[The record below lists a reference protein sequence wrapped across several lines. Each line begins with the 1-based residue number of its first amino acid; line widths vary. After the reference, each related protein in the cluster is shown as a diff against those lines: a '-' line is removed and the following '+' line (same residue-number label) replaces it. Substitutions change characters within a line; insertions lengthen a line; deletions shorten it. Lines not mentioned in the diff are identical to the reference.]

1 MSDSLL
7 TVENLTKSFGDK
19 LLFENISFG
28 INSGQ
33 KSALIARNGYG
44 KSTLLNII
52 MTAAGQRGYNTLQDS
67 GKITF
72 RGDIKLACLPQA
84 IVTIDTVG
92 TIVRDYVY
100 NVQRP
105 ETEDE
110 WTFEQRMEEILSRMK
125 VDVLLDRTMETLS
138 GGEQKKVALCRL
150 LMDDCN
156 LLILDEPTNHLDIE
170 MIEWLEEFLS
180 RQRLA
185 ILMVTHDRYFLDNV
199 CDNIYELDNAQLY
212 HYRGRYD
219 YYLEKKAEREAN
231 ERAEVEKARSLYRTE
246 LEWMRRMPQARGTKA
261 QARIDA
267 FYELEAKAHTRFDDS
282 RPQLTVKTERIGGK
296 ILELYNVTYT
306 PKPSPTGTQAP
317 RLRNNL
323 SPLPT
328 GVTYTPTGTQAPH
341 LRNSLSPLPTEVTYT
356 PTGTQAPRLRNSLS
370 PQPTGETPLIDDF
383 SYVFKRGEKIGIV
396 GPNGVGKSTFLNII
410 TERLRPTSGRVIV
423 GQTIQFGYYTQ
434 AGMTAP
440 ADRRVIDLVKDIAEE
455 IELDNGKS
463 MSAHQFLTY
472 FGFDGTTQYNYF
484 GNLSGGE
491 KRRLYLLQVLMA
503 NPNFLILD
511 EPTNDLDIYTL
522 QILEQ
527 FLQSYKGCLII
538 VSHDRSFMDHIVD
551 HLFIFEGN
559 GKIKDYHSNYTAY
572 RLSRLQD
579 IKTSR
584 QQANKAMAAARSL
597 EDSKSRSLQKKKAT
611 YKEQKEYETLT
622 AEIEA
627 LTTERAKLEALLS
640 NSTEFK
646 TPDSELLQA
655 STRIGEVIA
664 LLDEKELRWLELDE
678 II

>member
-1 MSDSLL
+1 MADALL
-7 TVENLTKSFGDK
+7 TVENLSKSFGDK
-19 LLFENISFG
+19 LLFEDISFG
-28 INSGQ
+28 INAGQ

-52 MTAAGQRGYNTLQDS
+52 MTAAEGERRASGLAFPSRSSTGGATAAGQRGYNTLQDS

-72 RGDIKLACLPQA
+72 RGDLKLAYLPQSPESYPKQ
-84 IVTIDTVG
+84 
-92 TIVRDYVY
+92 IVRDFVY
-100 NVQRP
+100 NVTRP
-105 ETEDE
+105 ETEDS

-125 VDVLLDRTMETLS
+125 VDTLLDRQMETLS

-156 LLILDEPTNHLDIE
+156 LLILDEPTNHLDID

-199 CDNIYELDNAQLY
+199 CDNIYELDNARLY
-212 HYRGRYD
+212 HYKGRYD

-282 RPQLTVKTERIGGK
+282 RPRLTVKTERIGGK
-296 ILELYNVTYT
+296 ILELYNICY
-306 PKPSPTGTQAP
+306 
-317 RLRNNL
+317 RD
-323 SPLPT
+323 
-328 GVTYTPTGTQAPH
+328 
-341 LRNSLSPLPTEVTYT
+341 
-356 PTGTQAPRLRNSLS
+356 
-370 PQPTGETPLIDDF
+370 LIDDY
-383 SYVFKRGEKIGIV
+383 SYVFKKGEKIGIV

-410 TERLRPTSGRVIV
+410 TERLKPTSGRVVV

-527 FLQSYKGCLII
+527 FLQTYKGCLII

-551 HLFIFEGN
+551 HLLVFECN
-559 GKIKDYHSNYTAY
+559 GKIKDYHSNYTLY
-572 RLSRLQD
+572 RMQKAQQQRESTLQQRTE
-579 IKTSR
+579 KPKYER
-584 QQANKAMAAARSL
+584 
-597 EDSKSRSLQKKKAT
+597 SKSDKPKAT
-611 YKEQKEYETLT
+611 YKEKKEYESLT
-622 AEIEA
+622 AEIES
-627 LTTERAKLEALLS
+627 LTTEKAELETKLSGGILTNPAEI
-640 NSTEFK
+640 TK
-646 TPDSELLQA
+646 A

-678 II
+678 LIN

>member
-1 MSDSLL
+1 MADALL

-19 LLFENISFG
+19 LLFEDISFG
-28 INSGQ
+28 INAGQ

-52 MTAAGQRGYNTLQDS
+52 MTATGQKGFNTLQDS
-67 GKITF
+67 GKVTF
-72 RGDIKLACLPQA
+72 RGDLKLAYLPQTDA
-84 IVTIDTVG
+84 SIARSSGITK
-92 TIVRDYVY
+92 VRDYVY

-125 VDVLLDRTMETLS
+125 VDRLLERPMETLS

-150 LMDDCN
+150 LMDDSN
-156 LLILDEPTNHLDIE
+156 LLILDEPTNHLDID
-170 MIEWLEEFLS
+170 MIEWLEDFLS

-185 ILMVTHDRYFLDNV
+185 LLMVTHDRYFLDNV
-199 CDNIYELDNAQLY
+199 CQDIYELDNARLY
-212 HYRGRYD
+212 HYKGHYD

-296 ILELYNVTYT
+296 ILELYNISMDLR
-306 PKPSPTGTQAP
+306 PSHGD
-317 RLRNNL
+317 LI
-323 SPLPT
+323 
-328 GVTYTPTGTQAPH
+328 
-341 LRNSLSPLPTEVTYT
+341 
-356 PTGTQAPRLRNSLS
+356 
-370 PQPTGETPLIDDF
+370 IDDY
-383 SYVFKRGEKIGIV
+383 SYVFKKGEKIGIV

-410 TERLRPTSGRVIV
+410 TERLKPTSGRVVV

-434 AGMTAP
+434 AGMSAP
-440 ADRRVIDLVKDIAEE
+440 EDRRVIDLVKDIAEE
-455 IELDNGKS
+455 IEIEGGKS
-463 MSAHQFLTY
+463 LSAHQFLTY
-472 FGFDGTTQYNYF
+472 FGFDGTTQFNYF

-491 KRRLYLLQVLMA
+491 RRRLYLLQVLMA

-511 EPTNDLDIYTL
+511 EPTNDLDLYTL

-527 FLQSYKGCLII
+527 FLRTYKGCLII

-551 HLFIFEGN
+551 HLFVFEGN
-559 GKIKDYHSNYTAY
+559 GKIKDYHSNYTQY
-572 RLSRLQD
+572 RLEKLREQKEQKKSAAST
-579 IKTSR
+579 KE
-584 QQANKAMAAARSL
+584 NKAVQKNSPTL
-597 EDSKSRSLQKKKAT
+597 PSKRKAT
-611 YKEQKEYETLT
+611 YKEQKEYEALT
-622 AEIEA
+622 AEIES
-627 LTTERAKLEALLS
+627 LTSEKAELEQKLSDGSLTDATEITR
-640 NSTEFK
+640 
-646 TPDSELLQA
+646 A
-655 STRIGEVIA
+655 STRIGELMT

-678 II
+678 LMN

>member
-1 MSDSLL
+1 MADALL
-7 TVENLTKSFGDK
+7 TIENLTKSFGDK
-19 LLFENISFG
+19 LLFEDISFG
-28 INSGQ
+28 INAGQ

-52 MTAAGQRGYNTLQDS
+52 MTAAGQKGYNTLQDA

-72 RGDIKLACLPQA
+72 RGDLKLAYLPQSPEA
-84 IVTIDTVG
+84 YQKLM
-92 TIVRDYVY
+92 VRDFVY

-125 VDVLLDRTMETLS
+125 VDTLLDRQMETLS
-138 GGEQKKVALCRL
+138 GGEQKKVALCKL

-156 LLILDEPTNHLDIE
+156 LLILDEPTNHLDID

-199 CDNIYELDNAQLY
+199 CDNIYELDNSRLY
-212 HYRGRYD
+212 HYKGRYD

-296 ILELYNVTYT
+296 ILELYNVCYH
-306 PKPSPTGTQAP
+306 
-317 RLRNNL
+317 N
-323 SPLPT
+323 
-328 GVTYTPTGTQAPH
+328 
-341 LRNSLSPLPTEVTYT
+341 
-356 PTGTQAPRLRNSLS
+356 
-370 PQPTGETPLIDDF
+370 LIDDY

-410 TERLRPTSGRVIV
+410 TEQLKPTSGRVVV

-434 AGMTAP
+434 AGMKAP

-491 KRRLYLLQVLMA
+491 RRRLYLLQVLMA

-527 FLQSYKGCLII
+527 FLQTYKGCLII

-551 HLFIFEGN
+551 HLLVFEGN
-559 GKIKDYHSNYTAY
+559 GKIRDYHSNYTVY
-572 RLSRLQD
+572 RMQKAQQQREVTQ
-579 IKTSR
+579 R
-584 QQANKAMAAARSL
+584 QRQEKPKYER
-597 EDSKSRSLQKKKAT
+597 SKSEKRKAT
-611 YKEQKEYETLT
+611 YKEQKEYE
-622 AEIEA
+622 A
-627 LTTERAKLEALLS
+627 LTIDIEKLTNERQELEKQLS
-640 NSTEFK
+640 SGTMS
-646 TPDSELLQA
+646 DSSEITKS
-655 STRIGEVIA
+655 STRIGEIIA

-678 II
+678 IVNG

>member
-1 MSDSLL
+1 MADALL

-19 LLFENISFG
+19 LLFEDISFG
-28 INSGQ
+28 INAGQ

-52 MTAAGQRGYNTLQDS
+52 MTATGQRGYNTLQDS

-72 RGDIKLACLPQA
+72 RNDLKLAYLPQA
-84 IVTIDTVG
+84 IVTIDTIG
-92 TIVRDYVY
+92 TTMHDFVY
-100 NVQRP
+100 NIQRP
-105 ETEDE
+105 ETEDP

-125 VDVLLDRTMETLS
+125 VDTLLDRPMETLS

-156 LLILDEPTNHLDIE
+156 LLILDEPTNHLDID

-199 CDNIYELDNAQLY
+199 CQDIYELDNARLY
-212 HYRGRYD
+212 HYKGHYD

-261 QARIDA
+261 QARIEA

-296 ILELYNVTYT
+296 ILELYNICY
-306 PKPSPTGTQAP
+306 
-317 RLRNNL
+317 RD
-323 SPLPT
+323 
-328 GVTYTPTGTQAPH
+328 
-341 LRNSLSPLPTEVTYT
+341 
-356 PTGTQAPRLRNSLS
+356 
-370 PQPTGETPLIDDF
+370 LIDDY

-410 TERLRPTSGRVIV
+410 TEKLKPSSGRVVV

-434 AGMTAP
+434 AGMNAP
-440 ADRRVIDLVKDIAEE
+440 DDRRVIDLVKDIAEE

-463 MSAHQFLTY
+463 LSAHQFLTY
-472 FGFDGTTQYNYF
+472 FGFDSTTQYNYF

-527 FLQSYKGCLII
+527 FLQTYKGCLII

-551 HLFIFEGN
+551 HLLVFEGN
-559 GKIKDYHSNYTAY
+559 GKIKDYHSNYTHY
-572 RLSRLQD
+572 RLE
-579 IKTSR
+579 R
-584 QQANKAMAAARSL
+584 QQKERQQQLEQREKKASDRATQLITPHS
-597 EDSKSRSLQKKKAT
+597 SFITKKKAS
-611 YKEQKEYETLT
+611 YKEQKEYEALT
-622 AEIEA
+622 AEIETLTAEKAA
-627 LTTERAKLEALLS
+627 LEQQLSDGSLTDPTELTK
-640 NSTEFK
+640 
-646 TPDSELLQA
+646 A
-655 STRIGEVIA
+655 STRIGELMA
-664 LLDEKELRWLELDE
+664 LLDQKELRWLELDDLVNP
-678 II
+678 

>member
-1 MSDSLL
+1 MMADALL
-7 TVENLTKSFGDK
+7 TVEGLTKSFGDK
-19 LLFENISFG
+19 LLFEDISFG
-28 INSGQ
+28 INAGQ

-52 MTAAGQRGYNTLQDS
+52 MTAAGQKGYNTLQDA

-72 RGDIKLACLPQA
+72 RGDLKLAYLPQSPEA
-84 IVTIDTVG
+84 YPKQQ
-92 TIVRDYVY
+92 VRDFVY

-105 ETEDE
+105 ETEDP
-110 WTFEQRMEEILSRMK
+110 WTFEQRMEEILSRMR
-125 VDVLLDRTMETLS
+125 VDTLLDRQMDTLS

-156 LLILDEPTNHLDIE
+156 LLILDEPTNHLDID

-199 CDNIYELDNAQLY
+199 CDNIYELDNSRLY
-212 HYRGRYD
+212 HYKGRYD

-231 ERAEVEKARSLYRTE
+231 ERAEVAKARSLYRTE

-296 ILELYNVTYT
+296 ILELYNICY
-306 PKPSPTGTQAP
+306 
-317 RLRNNL
+317 RD
-323 SPLPT
+323 
-328 GVTYTPTGTQAPH
+328 
-341 LRNSLSPLPTEVTYT
+341 
-356 PTGTQAPRLRNSLS
+356 
-370 PQPTGETPLIDDF
+370 LIDDY
-383 SYVFKRGEKIGIV
+383 SYVFKKGEKIGIV

-410 TERLRPTSGRVIV
+410 TERLKPTSGRVVV

-434 AGMTAP
+434 AGMSAP

-527 FLQSYKGCLII
+527 FLQTYKGCLII

-551 HLFIFEGN
+551 HLLVFEGS
-559 GKIKDYHSNYTAY
+559 GKIRDYHSNYTVY
-572 RLSRLQD
+572 RMQKAAQQRESTLQQRTE
-579 IKTSR
+579 KPKYER
-584 QQANKAMAAARSL
+584 
-597 EDSKSRSLQKKKAT
+597 SKSEKRKAT
-611 YKEQKEYETLT
+611 YKEQKEYEALT

-627 LTTERAKLEALLS
+627 LTKEKAELETMLADPDKFSTL
-640 NSTEFK
+640 NSQFSIDT
-646 TPDSELLQA
+646 A

-678 II
+678 IIN

>member
-1 MSDSLL
+1 MADALL

-19 LLFENISFG
+19 LLFEDISFG
-28 INSGQ
+28 INAGQ

-72 RGDIKLACLPQA
+72 RGDLKLAYLPQSPEA
-84 IVTIDTVG
+84 YPKQL
-92 TIVRDYVY
+92 VRDFVY

-110 WTFEQRMEEILSRMK
+110 WTFAQRMEEILSRMK
-125 VDVLLDRTMETLS
+125 VDTLLNRQMETLS

-156 LLILDEPTNHLDIE
+156 LLILDEPTNHLDID

-199 CDNIYELDNAQLY
+199 CDNIYELDNSQLY
-212 HYRGRYD
+212 HYKGRYD

-261 QARIDA
+261 QARIYA
-267 FYELEAKAHTRFDDS
+267 FYELEAKAHTRFDNS

-296 ILELYNVTYT
+296 ILELYNICYH
-306 PKPSPTGTQAP
+306 
-317 RLRNNL
+317 N
-323 SPLPT
+323 
-328 GVTYTPTGTQAPH
+328 
-341 LRNSLSPLPTEVTYT
+341 
-356 PTGTQAPRLRNSLS
+356 
-370 PQPTGETPLIDDF
+370 LIDDY

-410 TERLRPTSGRVIV
+410 TEKLKPTSGRVVV

-434 AGMTAP
+434 AGIKAP
-440 ADRRVIDLVKDIAEE
+440 NDRRVIDLVKDIAEE

-472 FGFDGTTQYNYF
+472 FGFDNTTQYNYF

-527 FLQSYKGCLII
+527 FLQTYKGCLII

-551 HLFIFEGN
+551 HLLVFEGN
-559 GKIKDYHSNYTAY
+559 GKIRDYHSNYTIY
-572 RLSRLQD
+572 RMQKAQQQREASQQQ
-579 IKTSR
+579 R
-584 QQANKAMAAARSL
+584 QEKPKYER
-597 EDSKSRSLQKKKAT
+597 SKSEKRKAT
-611 YKEQKEYETLT
+611 YKEQKEYEALT
-622 AEIEA
+622 AEIET
-627 LTTERAKLEALLS
+627 LTNEKAELEAKLSSGTLS
-640 NSTEFK
+640 D
-646 TPDSELLQA
+646 PAELTKA
-655 STRIGEVIA
+655 STRIGEVMN

-678 II
+678 LM

>member
-1 MSDSLL
+1 MADALL

-19 LLFENISFG
+19 LLFEDISFG
-28 INSGQ
+28 INAGQ

-52 MTAAGQRGYNTLQDS
+52 ITATGQKGYNTLQDS

-72 RGDIKLACLPQA
+72 RSDLKLAYLPQSPEA
-84 IVTIDTVG
+84 YPHQV
-92 TIVRDYVY
+92 VRDFVY

-105 ETEDE
+105 ETEDS

-125 VDVLLDRTMETLS
+125 VDTLLDRPMETLS

-156 LLILDEPTNHLDIE
+156 LLILDEPTNHLDID

-185 ILMVTHDRYFLDNV
+185 LLMVTHDRYFLDNV
-199 CDNIYELDNAQLY
+199 CQDIYELDNARLY
-212 HYRGRYD
+212 HYKGHYD

-231 ERAEVEKARSLYRTE
+231 ERAEVAKARSLYRTE

-296 ILELYNVTYT
+296 ILELYNICY
-306 PKPSPTGTQAP
+306 
-317 RLRNNL
+317 RDI
-323 SPLPT
+323 
-328 GVTYTPTGTQAPH
+328 
-341 LRNSLSPLPTEVTYT
+341 
-356 PTGTQAPRLRNSLS
+356 
-370 PQPTGETPLIDDF
+370 IDDY

-410 TERLRPTSGRVIV
+410 TERLKPTSGRVVV

-434 AGMTAP
+434 AGMSAP
-440 ADRRVIDLVKDIAEE
+440 PDRRVIDLVKDIAEE

-472 FGFDGTTQYNYF
+472 FGFDGTTQFNYF

-527 FLQSYKGCLII
+527 FLQTYKGCLVI

-551 HLFIFEGN
+551 HLLVFEGN
-559 GKIKDYHSNYTAY
+559 GKIRDYHSNYTQY
-572 RLSRLQD
+572 RLERQRRERAEMLEQRERKAAD
-579 IKTSR
+579 RQVNTERPTPTS
-584 QQANKAMAAARSL
+584 
-597 EDSKSRSLQKKKAT
+597 KKKAT
-611 YKEQKEYETLT
+611 YKEQKEYEALT
-622 AEIEA
+622 AEIET
-627 LTTERAKLEALLS
+627 LTAEKATLEQQLS
-640 NSTEFK
+640 SGTITDPAAITN
-646 TPDSELLQA
+646 A

-664 LLDEKELRWLELDE
+664 LLDEKEMRWLELDE
-678 II
+678 IIN

>member
-1 MSDSLL
+1 MADALL

-19 LLFENISFG
+19 LLFEDISFG
-28 INSGQ
+28 INAGQ

-44 KSTLLNII
+44 KSTLLNIL
-52 MTAAGQRGYNTLQDS
+52 MTAYGQRGYNTLQDS

-72 RGDIKLACLPQA
+72 RGDLKLAYLPQN
-84 IVTIDTVG
+84 IVGSEQWTVG
-92 TIVRDYVY
+92 STRAQSLPTTHYTLPTVKDFVY
-100 NVQRP
+100 SVQRP
-105 ETEDE
+105 ETEDP
-110 WTFEQRMEEILSRMK
+110 WTFEQRMAEILSRMK
-125 VDVLLDRTMETLS
+125 VDTLLERSMETLS

-156 LLILDEPTNHLDIE
+156 LLILDEPTNHLDID
-170 MIEWLEEFLS
+170 MIEWLEDFLS

-185 ILMVTHDRYFLDNV
+185 LLMVTHDRYFLDTV
-199 CDNIYELDNAQLY
+199 CQDIYELDNARLY
-212 HYRGRYD
+212 HYRGHYD

-296 ILELYNVTYT
+296 ILELYNVCY
-306 PKPSPTGTQAP
+306 G
-317 RLRNNL
+317 NI
-323 SPLPT
+323 
-328 GVTYTPTGTQAPH
+328 
-341 LRNSLSPLPTEVTYT
+341 
-356 PTGTQAPRLRNSLS
+356 
-370 PQPTGETPLIDDF
+370 IDDY
-383 SYVFKRGEKIGIV
+383 SYVFKKGEKIGIV

-410 TERLRPTSGRVIV
+410 TEKLKPTSGRVVV

-434 AGMTAP
+434 AGMSAP

-527 FLQSYKGCLII
+527 FLQTYKGCLII

-551 HLFIFEGN
+551 HLLVFEGQ
-559 GKIKDYHSNYTAY
+559 GKIRDYHSNYTAY
-572 RLSRLQD
+572 RLEKDKAERTEREKRKQENA
-579 IKTSR
+579 K
-584 QQANKAMAAARSL
+584 QQVPSPTTPAETKR
-597 EDSKSRSLQKKKAT
+597 RAT
-611 YKEQKEYETLT
+611 YKEKKEYETLT

-627 LTTERAKLEALLS
+627 LTREKGELEALLS
-640 NSTEFK
+640 SGSTTDTAEI
-646 TPDSELLQA
+646 TRA
-655 STRIGEVIA
+655 STRIGQLME
-664 LLDEKELRWLELDE
+664 LLDEKEMRWLELDE

>member
-1 MSDSLL
+1 MADALL

-19 LLFENISFG
+19 LLFEDISFG
-28 INSGQ
+28 INAGQ

-52 MTAAGQRGYNTLQDS
+52 MTAAGQKGYNTLQDS

-72 RGDIKLACLPQA
+72 RGDLKLAYLPQSPEA
-84 IVTIDTVG
+84 YPKQ
-92 TIVRDYVY
+92 IVRDFVY

-105 ETEDE
+105 ETEDP

-125 VDVLLDRTMETLS
+125 VDALLDRQMETLS

-156 LLILDEPTNHLDIE
+156 LLILDEPTNHLDID

-199 CDNIYELDNAQLY
+199 CDNIYELDNSRLY
-212 HYRGRYD
+212 HYKGRYD
-219 YYLEKKAEREAN
+219 YYLEKKAERETN
-231 ERAEVEKARSLYRTE
+231 ERAEVAKAKSLYRTE

-296 ILELYNVTYT
+296 ILELYNVCYA
-306 PKPSPTGTQAP
+306 Q
-317 RLRNNL
+317 
-323 SPLPT
+323 
-328 GVTYTPTGTQAPH
+328 GVQGVQGDKEFKTNVPADGNV
-341 LRNSLSPLPTEVTYT
+341 LNSL
-356 PTGTQAPRLRNSLS
+356 NSLNS
-370 PQPTGETPLIDDF
+370 QIIIDDY
-383 SYVFKRGEKIGIV
+383 SYVFKKGEKIGIV

-410 TERLRPTSGRVIV
+410 TEKLRPTSGRVVV

-434 AGMTAP
+434 AGMKAP
-440 ADRRVIDLVKDIAEE
+440 DDRRVIDLVKDIAEE

-527 FLQSYKGCLII
+527 FLQTYKGCLII

-551 HLFIFEGN
+551 HLLVFEGN
-559 GKIKDYHSNYTAY
+559 GKIRDYHSNYTTY
-572 RLSRLQD
+572 RINKEKEERSKQ
-579 IKTSR
+579 KEEKEKKA
-584 QQANKAMAAARSL
+584 ANQVITHHS
-597 EDSKSRSLQKKKAT
+597 SPITKKKAT
-611 YKEQKEYETLT
+611 YKEQKEYEALT

-627 LTTERAKLEALLS
+627 LTKEKAELETMLADPDKLSTL
-640 NSTEFK
+640 NSQF
-646 TPDSELLQA
+646 SINSV

-678 II
+678 IIN

>member
-1 MSDSLL
+1 MADALL

-19 LLFENISFG
+19 LLFEDISFG
-28 INSGQ
+28 INAGQ

-52 MTAAGQRGYNTLQDS
+52 MTATGQKGFNTLQDS
-67 GKITF
+67 GKVTF
-72 RGDIKLACLPQA
+72 RGDLKLAYLPQTDA
-84 IVTIDTVG
+84 SIARSSGITK
-92 TIVRDYVY
+92 VRDYVY

-125 VDVLLDRTMETLS
+125 VDRLLERPMETLS

-150 LMDDCN
+150 LMDDSN
-156 LLILDEPTNHLDIE
+156 LLILDEPTNHLDID
-170 MIEWLEEFLS
+170 MIEWLEDFLS

-185 ILMVTHDRYFLDNV
+185 LLMVTHDRYFLDNV
-199 CDNIYELDNAQLY
+199 CQDIYELDNARLY
-212 HYRGRYD
+212 HYKGHYD

-296 ILELYNVTYT
+296 ILELYNISMDLR
-306 PKPSPTGTQAP
+306 PSHGD
-317 RLRNNL
+317 LI
-323 SPLPT
+323 
-328 GVTYTPTGTQAPH
+328 
-341 LRNSLSPLPTEVTYT
+341 
-356 PTGTQAPRLRNSLS
+356 
-370 PQPTGETPLIDDF
+370 IDDY
-383 SYVFKRGEKIGIV
+383 SYVFKKGEKIGIV

-410 TERLRPTSGRVIV
+410 TERLKPTSGRVVV

-434 AGMTAP
+434 AGMSAP
-440 ADRRVIDLVKDIAEE
+440 EDRRVIDLVKDIAEE
-455 IELDNGKS
+455 IEIEGGKS
-463 MSAHQFLTY
+463 LSAHQFLTY
-472 FGFDGTTQYNYF
+472 FGFDGTTQFNYF

-491 KRRLYLLQVLMA
+491 RRRLYLLQVLMA

-511 EPTNDLDIYTL
+511 EPTNDLDLYTL

-527 FLQSYKGCLII
+527 FLRTYKGCLII

-551 HLFIFEGN
+551 HLFVFEGN
-559 GKIKDYHSNYTAY
+559 GKIKDYHSNYTQY
-572 RLSRLQD
+572 RLEKLREQKEQKKSAAST
-579 IKTSR
+579 KE
-584 QQANKAMAAARSL
+584 NKAVQKNSPTL
-597 EDSKSRSLQKKKAT
+597 PSKRKAT
-611 YKEQKEYETLT
+611 YKEQKEYEALT
-622 AEIEA
+622 AEIES
-627 LTTERAKLEALLS
+627 LTNEKAELEQKLSDGSLTDATEI
-640 NSTEFK
+640 TH
-646 TPDSELLQA
+646 A
-655 STRIGEVIA
+655 STRIGELMT

-678 II
+678 LMN

>member
-1 MSDSLL
+1 MADALL

-19 LLFENISFG
+19 LLFEDISFG
-28 INSGQ
+28 INAGQ

-44 KSTLLNII
+44 KSTLLNIL
-52 MTAAGQRGYNTLQDS
+52 MTSYGQHGYNTLQDS

-72 RGDIKLACLPQA
+72 RSDLKLAYLPQSPEA
-84 IVTIDTVG
+84 YPHQ
-92 TIVRDYVY
+92 IVRDFVY

-105 ETEDE
+105 ETEDS

-125 VDVLLDRTMETLS
+125 VDTLLDRPMETLS

-156 LLILDEPTNHLDIE
+156 LLILDEPTNHLDID

-185 ILMVTHDRYFLDNV
+185 LLMVTHDRYFLDNV
-199 CDNIYELDNAQLY
+199 CQDIYELDNARLY
-212 HYRGRYD
+212 HYKGHYD

-231 ERAEVEKARSLYRTE
+231 ERAEVAKARSLYRTE

-296 ILELYNVTYT
+296 ILELYNICY
-306 PKPSPTGTQAP
+306 
-317 RLRNNL
+317 RDI
-323 SPLPT
+323 
-328 GVTYTPTGTQAPH
+328 
-341 LRNSLSPLPTEVTYT
+341 
-356 PTGTQAPRLRNSLS
+356 
-370 PQPTGETPLIDDF
+370 IDDY

-410 TERLRPTSGRVIV
+410 TERLKPTSGRVVV

-434 AGMTAP
+434 AGMPAP
-440 ADRRVIDLVKDIAEE
+440 PDRRVIDLVKDIAEE

-472 FGFDGTTQYNYF
+472 FGFDGTTQFNYF

-527 FLQSYKGCLII
+527 FLQTYKGCLVI

-551 HLFIFEGN
+551 HLLVFEGN
-559 GKIKDYHSNYTAY
+559 GKIRDYHSNYTQY
-572 RLSRLQD
+572 RLE
-579 IKTSR
+579 R
-584 QQANKAMAAARSL
+584 QRRERAEMLEQRERKAADRQVNT
-597 EDSKSRSLQKKKAT
+597 ERPTPTTKKKAS
-611 YKEQKEYETLT
+611 YKEQKEYEALT
-622 AEIEA
+622 AEIETLTAEKATLEQQLSSGA
-627 LTTERAKLEALLS
+627 LTDPAAIT
-640 NSTEFK
+640 N
-646 TPDSELLQA
+646 A

-664 LLDEKELRWLELDE
+664 LLDEKEMRWLELDE
-678 II
+678 IIN

>member
-1 MSDSLL
+1 MADALL

-19 LLFENISFG
+19 LLFEDISFG
-28 INSGQ
+28 INAGQ

-72 RGDIKLACLPQA
+72 RGDLKLAYLPQ
-84 IVTIDTVG
+84 G
-92 TIVRDYVY
+92 GLSPLPPLLKREGGRLVRDIVY
-100 NVQRP
+100 NIQRP
-105 ETEDE
+105 ETEDP

-125 VDVLLDRTMETLS
+125 VDTLLDRPMETLS

-150 LMDDCN
+150 LMDDSN
-156 LLILDEPTNHLDIE
+156 LLILDEPTNHLDID
-170 MIEWLEEFLS
+170 MIEWLEDFLS

-185 ILMVTHDRYFLDNV
+185 LLMVTHDRYFLDNV
-199 CDNIYELDNAQLY
+199 CQDIYELDNARLY
-212 HYRGRYD
+212 HYKGHYE

-296 ILELYNVTYT
+296 ILELYNICY
-306 PKPSPTGTQAP
+306 SY
-317 RLRNNL
+317 
-323 SPLPT
+323 
-328 GVTYTPTGTQAPH
+328 GVKG
-341 LRNSLSPLPTEVTYT
+341 SEKEVKGSERT
-356 PTGTQAPRLRNSLS
+356 NV
-370 PQPTGETPLIDDF
+370 IDDY
-383 SYVFKRGEKIGIV
+383 SYVFKKGEKIGIV
-396 GPNGVGKSTFLNII
+396 GPNGVGKSTFLNIM
-410 TERLRPTSGRVIV
+410 TERLRPTSGRVVV

-434 AGMTAP
+434 AGMSAP

-455 IELDNGKS
+455 IEIEGGKT

-527 FLQSYKGCLII
+527 FLQTYKGCLVI

-551 HLFIFEGN
+551 HLFVFEGG
-559 GKIKDYHSNYTAY
+559 GKIRDYHSNYTQY
-572 RLSRLQD
+572 RLER
-579 IKTSR
+579 
-584 QQANKAMAAARSL
+584 
-597 EDSKSRSLQKKKAT
+597 QKKERERQLDQREKKAADRATRTADKQPSQSTAKRKAT
-611 YKEQKEYETLT
+611 YKEQREY
-622 AEIEA
+622 EA
-627 LTTERAKLEALLS
+627 LTVELESLNAEKNDLEHRLADGSLS
-640 NSTEFK
+640 DPQELSTA
-646 TPDSELLQA
+646 SRRLGEL
-655 STRIGEVIA
+655 IP

>member
-1 MSDSLL
+1 MADALL

-19 LLFENISFG
+19 LLFEDISFG
-28 INSGQ
+28 INAGQ

-52 MTAAGQRGYNTLQDS
+52 MTAAEGELRASGLAFPSRSSAGGATAAGQRGYNTLQDS

-72 RGDIKLACLPQA
+72 RGDLKLAYLPQSPEA
-84 IVTIDTVG
+84 YPKQL
-92 TIVRDYVY
+92 VRDFVY
-100 NVQRP
+100 NIQRP

-125 VDVLLDRTMETLS
+125 VDTLLDRQMETLS

-156 LLILDEPTNHLDIE
+156 LLILDEPTNHLDID

-199 CDNIYELDNAQLY
+199 CDNIYELDNSRLY
-212 HYRGRYD
+212 HYKGRYD

-296 ILELYNVTYT
+296 ILELYNVCY
-306 PKPSPTGTQAP
+306 
-317 RLRNNL
+317 RD
-323 SPLPT
+323 
-328 GVTYTPTGTQAPH
+328 
-341 LRNSLSPLPTEVTYT
+341 
-356 PTGTQAPRLRNSLS
+356 
-370 PQPTGETPLIDDF
+370 LIDDY
-383 SYVFKRGEKIGIV
+383 SYVFKKGEKIGIV

-410 TERLRPTSGRVIV
+410 TEKLKPTSGRVVV

-434 AGMTAP
+434 AGMKAP
-440 ADRRVIDLVKDIAEE
+440 DDRRVIDLVKDIAEE

-527 FLQSYKGCLII
+527 FLQTYKGCLII

-551 HLFIFEGN
+551 HLLVFEGN
-559 GKIKDYHSNYTAY
+559 GKIRDYHSNYTVY
-572 RLSRLQD
+572 RMQKAQQQREASQQQ
-579 IKTSR
+579 R
-584 QQANKAMAAARSL
+584 QEKPKYER
-597 EDSKSRSLQKKKAT
+597 SKSDKRKAT
-611 YKEQKEYETLT
+611 YKEQKEYEALT
-622 AEIEA
+622 AEIET
-627 LTTERAKLEALLS
+627 LTNEKADLEAKLSGGTL
-640 NSTEFK
+640 
-646 TPDSELLQA
+646 PDPAEITKA
-655 STRIGEVIA
+655 STRIGEVIN
-664 LLDEKELRWLELDE
+664 LLDAKELRWLELDE
-678 II
+678 IING

>member
-1 MSDSLL
+1 MADALL

-19 LLFENISFG
+19 LLFEDISFG
-28 INSGQ
+28 INAGQ

-52 MTAAGQRGYNTLQDS
+52 MTAAGERGHNTLQDS
-67 GKITF
+67 GKITL
-72 RGDIKLACLPQA
+72 RGDLKLAYLPQG
-84 IVTIDTVG
+84 VG
-92 TIVRDYVY
+92 TWCTTSASGSDHSFADMACRVPTVRDYVY
-100 NVQRP
+100 NIQRP

-125 VDVLLDRTMETLS
+125 VDSLLDRPMSTLS

-170 MIEWLEEFLS
+170 MIEWLEQFLS

-199 CDNIYELDNAQLY
+199 CDNIYELDNARLY

-231 ERAEVEKARSLYRTE
+231 ERAEVAKARSLYRTE

-296 ILELYNVTYT
+296 ILELYNICY
-306 PKPSPTGTQAP
+306 
-317 RLRNNL
+317 RN
-323 SPLPT
+323 
-328 GVTYTPTGTQAPH
+328 
-341 LRNSLSPLPTEVTYT
+341 
-356 PTGTQAPRLRNSLS
+356 
-370 PQPTGETPLIDDF
+370 LIDDY

-410 TERLRPTSGRVIV
+410 TEKLKPTSGRVVV

-434 AGMTAP
+434 AGMQAP
-440 ADRRVIDLVKDIAEE
+440 DDRRVIDLVKDIAEE
-455 IELDNGKS
+455 IEIEGGKR
-463 MSAHQFLTY
+463 MTAHQFLTY
-472 FGFDGTTQYNYF
+472 FGFDGTTQFNYF

-511 EPTNDLDIYTL
+511 EPTNDLDLYTL

-527 FLQSYKGCLII
+527 FLQGYKGCLII

-551 HLFIFEGN
+551 HLLVFEGN
-559 GKIKDYHSNYTAY
+559 GKIKDYHSNYTDY
-572 RLSRLQD
+572 RMEKLKESKKLKAIEKAVDRASQRTTYHLSPTTKR
-579 IKTSR
+579 
-584 QQANKAMAAARSL
+584 KAS
-597 EDSKSRSLQKKKAT
+597 
-611 YKEQKEYETLT
+611 YKEQKEYEALT
-622 AEIEA
+622 TEIEA
-627 LTTERAKLEALLS
+627 LTAEKSTLERQLSDGSLTEPQAITEAS
-640 NSTEFK
+640 H
-646 TPDSELLQA
+646 
-655 STRIGEVIA
+655 RIGELLG

-678 II
+678 VING

>member
-1 MSDSLL
+1 MADALL

-19 LLFENISFG
+19 ILFEDISFG
-28 INSGQ
+28 INAGQ

-52 MTAAGQRGYNTLQDS
+52 MTAAGERGHNTLQDS
-67 GKITF
+67 GKITL
-72 RGDIKLACLPQA
+72 RGDLKLAYLPQG
-84 IVTIDTVG
+84 VG
-92 TIVRDYVY
+92 TWCTTSASGSDHSFADMACRVPTVRDYVY
-100 NVQRP
+100 NIQRP

-125 VDVLLDRTMETLS
+125 VDSLLDRPMSTLS

-156 LLILDEPTNHLDIE
+156 LLILDEPTNHLDID
-170 MIEWLEEFLS
+170 MIEWLEQFLS

-199 CDNIYELDNAQLY
+199 CDNIYELDNARLY

-231 ERAEVEKARSLYRTE
+231 ERAEVAKARSLYRTE

-296 ILELYNVTYT
+296 ILELYNICY
-306 PKPSPTGTQAP
+306 
-317 RLRNNL
+317 RN
-323 SPLPT
+323 
-328 GVTYTPTGTQAPH
+328 
-341 LRNSLSPLPTEVTYT
+341 
-356 PTGTQAPRLRNSLS
+356 
-370 PQPTGETPLIDDF
+370 LIDDY

-410 TERLRPTSGRVIV
+410 TEKLKPTSGRVVV

-434 AGMTAP
+434 AGMQAP
-440 ADRRVIDLVKDIAEE
+440 DDRRVIDLVKDIAEE
-455 IELDNGKS
+455 IEIEGGKR
-463 MSAHQFLTY
+463 MTAHQFLTY
-472 FGFDGTTQYNYF
+472 FGFDGTTQFNYF

-511 EPTNDLDIYTL
+511 EPTNDLDLYTL

-527 FLQSYKGCLII
+527 FLQGYKGCLII

-551 HLFIFEGN
+551 HLLVFEGN
-559 GKIKDYHSNYTAY
+559 GKIKDYHSNYTDY
-572 RLSRLQD
+572 RLQKAQQQRESTLQQRTE
-579 IKTSR
+579 KPKYER
-584 QQANKAMAAARSL
+584 NKSEKR
-597 EDSKSRSLQKKKAT
+597 KAS
-611 YKEQKEYETLT
+611 YKEQKEHEV
-622 AEIEA
+622 
-627 LTTERAKLEALLS
+627 LTTEIESLNAEKAALERQLCDGTLTETQAL
-640 NSTEFK
+640 TE
-646 TPDSELLQA
+646 A
-655 STRIGEVIA
+655 SHRIGELLG

-678 II
+678 VING